1 DLRVVDI
8 ACGECHGEIVRAVKK
23 SMMTHGAMLWG
34 AALYNNGAFP
44 IKTPRFGES
53 YNYDGYPQRLQT
65 VPLPTEEERRFKG
78 ILPFLDPLPR

>member
-1 DLRVVDI
+1 MDI

-53 YNYDGYPQRLQT
+53 YN
-65 VPLPTEEERRFKG
+65 
-78 ILPFLDPLPR
+78 